1 MSNYKEQ
8 LQANNADLQEIL
20 ETINNLSS
28 AGGGT
33 VETCTLTVNRLF
45 PKESVVGST
54 TTANG
59 NYVPNIVASVYRNGK
74 FSTEI
79 YTTEDGEA
87 KNVVIEDVVCGSFF
101 SILFGPLSAYDILN
115 ISAVGCEPLQKP
127 ISPNMSV
134 YPAVYRVT
142 AEQGGTC
149 SLNATY
155 D

>member
-1 MSNYKEQ
+1 MS
-8 LQANNADLQEIL
+8 LQSIL
-20 ETINNLSS
+20 ETVNNLPS
-28 AGGGT
+28 AGSGGGI

-45 PKESVVGST
+45 PKESVGGST

-59 NYVPNIVASVYRNGK
+59 NYVPNIVASVYRNGE
-74 FSTEI
+74 FSTET

-87 KNVVIEDVVCGSFF
+87 NNIVIEDVVCGSFF
-101 SILFGPLSAYDILN
+101 SILFGPLSGYEILTVTN
-115 ISAVGCEPLQKP
+115 GGCEPLQKP

-142 AEQGGTC
+142 AEQGGIC
-149 SLNATY
+149 SLDATY